1 MFMAGNGD
9 YKGMAYSAAAAVM
22 IAAVLFPLFAV
33 GVLGG
38 GDVKLCAMLGFY
50 MRPADAAGCVAASF
64 VTAAVIGMVKL
75 CRNRLLRERMGYFL
89 SYAADVRKTGQIR
102 LYGHEMM
109 DTQYR
114 AAIRPYQI
122 HFALPV
128 LIGAIMKLNGF
139 Y

>member
-9 YKGMAYSAAAAVM
+9 YKSMAYSAAAAVM

-64 VTAAVIGMVKL
+64 VTAAAIGLVKL
-75 CRNRLLRERMGYFL
+75 CRNRMLRERIGYFL
-89 SYAADVRKTGQIR
+89 SYAADVRRTGQIR
-102 LYGHEMM
+102 LYEHEMM
-109 DTQYR
+109 DMQYR
-114 AAIRPYQI
+114 TAMRPYQI

-128 LIGAIMKLNGF
+128 LIGVLMKINGF